1 MVPNR
6 LGEVTSLVPI
16 RLGAET
22 SKAESSRCRKTS
34 VNRQSAV
41 AVVVLKESC
50 PSDYLAICWGANH
63 SELRSTCKAGRFKAA
78 KLALW

>member
-6 LGEVTSLVPI
+6 LGELTSLVPI

-34 VNRQSAV
+34 VNRQNAV

-50 PSDYLAICWGANH
+50 PSDYLAICWGA
-63 SELRSTCKAGRFKAA
+63 SYSSTSMVEKRSNQIQYDFY
-78 KLALW
+78 L